1 MSTQVILIYL
11 PQLSPS
17 DVFLQKF
24 TSIKWV
30 PEIQQQEQPQSF
42 SSFLAALFSCLTE
55 LSACSWV
62 VCAIYCASK
71 DPCLKRL
78 LKGFQ
83 STYPP
88 YSINFV
94 LTPSLDNLLH
104 AQSAIV
110 SIRMILLMVHTP
122 IITAHTRKC
131 PRVLNAAH
139 RYGESM
145 KLQVGIAKPYP
156 GKGICTK
163 TSSTG
168 LVASSQGKAL
178 RTPLASASIHC
189 NQVQVLQ

>member
-1 MSTQVILIYL
+1 MIYL

-42 SSFLAALFSCLTE
+42 PSFLAAFFSHLAE
-55 LSACSWV
+55 LSMCSWV
-62 VCAIYCASK
+62 VCTIYCASK
-71 DPCLKRL
+71 NPHLNRL
-78 LKGFQ
+78 VKGFQ

-88 YSINFV
+88 YSVNFI

-110 SIRMILLMVHTP
+110 SIHMILLTVHTP
-122 IITAHTRKC
+122 IITAHTRKR

-145 KLQVGIAKPYP
+145 KLQVGIAEPYP

-178 RTPLASASIHC
+178 RTPLASASIYC
-189 NQVQVLQ
+189 NQVQVLR